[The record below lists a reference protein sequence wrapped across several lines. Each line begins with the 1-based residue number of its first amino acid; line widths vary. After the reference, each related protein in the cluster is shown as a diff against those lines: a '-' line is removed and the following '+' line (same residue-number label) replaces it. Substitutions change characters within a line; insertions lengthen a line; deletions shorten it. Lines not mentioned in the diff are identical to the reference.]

1 MLYELIRALLAA
13 ALVALLPGWF
23 WTRVLIPSSSSS
35 SSDLYERLTYSLALS
50 LALVPAIALIPTRL
64 FGMGVSLSVTL
75 VCVGI
80 VFFSGLGAS
89 LWFGSGK
96 GSSSE
101 EVVGSSPHMLGML
114 TLGLLAAAFGL
125 GLGVVAG
132 VVPGVQIRPPVSV
145 SLAPG
150 MGVMFAIALLVFF
163 AGLVYLVE
171 SRPEPQDWPVGP
183 RRPLVV
189 LAQRLLLP
197 AVLVLALLRGY
208 LGPVLH
214 DWPFIR
220 GVDHYS
226 HAVMAELMM
235 TEGKIEPYL
244 IYPPSFH
251 TMTAMICRLTALEPL
266 EVFPLL
272 APILLGGIYYYYN
285 DAMYPNLV
293 AAQFLIVLAVAAL
306 VRVYAQPSIRS
317 GLLLALLGSS
327 VVLYHQVSSLYLAAL
342 LALVGVM
349 FVPYLLVKDRG
360 RGVVLVWSLALLGL
374 LSVIYAWDTYDLPQA
389 VAGLLGGSGSSAT
402 DDAVSMAI
410 GTQPPYSLDV
420 LAGIMVSQPV
430 VWLGLLG
437 VLLVGGELLRRR
449 VEVPQTL
456 AYLTLIFWVVLLFV
470 GSRTP
475 LSAFPQ
481 RFGRDL
487 CVPLAVFAAFGFLA
501 IVRSLGQRKQVAAVF
516 VASLTVLLAST
527 LVGVRVVS
535 SLESASD
542 PSVQMTMTPEIA
554 AAGEWLREHNEG
566 GNIMVSPHVNQVPSR
581 MMLAMGHYSALQSFE
596 VWQIERP
603 RDLPPTGDRPLRDV
617 LWTMNHPKG
626 ERTDQILEEYDIR
639 YIVLYKNMPDR
650 ATADYWKNFEAR
662 PGLYRTVFEN
672 GDVLIVTR
680 RETASAD

>member
-1 MLYELIRALLAA
+1 MCSAVTFRPSGTLSGRWSLSRETCRRDCIERAIKCKLNRCKISVYQVRGAPYGWQCRSILLSYRHAQEVEHRRQCVLYELIRALLAA

-35 SSDLYERLTYSLALS
+35 STSSSDLYERLTYSLALS
-50 LALVPAIALIPTRL
+50 MALVPAIALIPTRL
-64 FGMGVSLSVTL
+64 FGMGVSLPVTV
-75 VCVGI
+75 VCIGV
-80 VFFSGLGAS
+80 VFFSGLGVS
-89 LWFGSGK
+89 LL
-96 GSSSE
+96 
-101 EVVGSSPHMLGML
+101 VGSAKEGTEEPLGSPPHMLGML

-145 SLAPG
+145 GLAPG

-183 RRPLVV
+183 RRPPVV

-244 IYPPSFH
+244 IYPPGFH

-272 APILLGGIYYYYN
+272 APTLLVLPALALYALARRMWGWHYGVAAALFSILLGGTYLHF
-285 DAMYPNLV
+285 AEARYPNFIGT
-293 AAQFLIVLAVAAL
+293 QFLMVLAVAAL

-327 VVLYHQVSSLYLAAL
+327 VVLYHQIASYSLAVL

-360 RGVVLVWSLALLGL
+360 RGVVLLCSLALLGL
-374 LSVIYAWDTYDLPQA
+374 LSVIYAWDTYDLPHLI
-389 VAGLLGGSGSSAT
+389 AGLVGESETGRGGE
-402 DDAVSMAI
+402 AVSMAI
-410 GTQPPYSLDV
+410 GTQPPYS
-420 LAGIMVSQPV
+420 
-430 VWLGLLG
+430 
-437 VLLVGGELLRRR
+437 
-449 VEVPQTL
+449 
-456 AYLTLIFWVVLLFV
+456 
-470 GSRTP
+470 
-475 LSAFPQ
+475 
-481 RFGRDL
+481 
-487 CVPLAVFAAFGFLA
+487 
-501 IVRSLGQRKQVAAVF
+501 
-516 VASLTVLLAST
+516 
-527 LVGVRVVS
+527 
-535 SLESASD
+535 
-542 PSVQMTMTPEIA
+542 
-554 AAGEWLREHNEG
+554 
-566 GNIMVSPHVNQVPSR
+566 
-581 MMLAMGHYSALQSFE
+581 
-596 VWQIERP
+596 
-603 RDLPPTGDRPLRDV
+603 
-617 LWTMNHPKG
+617 
-626 ERTDQILEEYDIR
+626 
-639 YIVLYKNMPDR
+639 
-650 ATADYWKNFEAR
+650 
-662 PGLYRTVFEN
+662 
-672 GDVLIVTR
+672 
-680 RETASAD
+680 

>member
-1 MLYELIRALLAA
+1 MCSAVTFRPSGTLSGRWSLSRETCRRDCIERAIKCKLNRCKISVYQVRGAPYGWQCRSILLSYRHAQEVEHRRQCVLYELIRALLAA
-13 ALVALLPGWF
+13 ALVVLLPGWF

-35 SSDLYERLTYSLALS
+35 SSDFYERLTYSLALS

-101 EVVGSSPHMLGML
+101 EVVGSPPHMLSIL

-132 VVPGVQIRPPVSV
+132 VVPGVQIRPPVTV
-145 SLAPG
+145 GLAPG
-150 MGVMFAIALLVFF
+150 MGVVFAIALLVFF

-171 SRPEPQDWPVGP
+171 SRPEPQEWPVGP
-183 RRPLVV
+183 RRPPVV

-226 HAVMAELMM
+226 HAVMVELIM
-235 TEGKIEPYL
+235 TEGNIEPYL
-244 IYPPSFH
+244 IYPPGFH
-251 TMTAMICRLTALEPL
+251 TMTAMICRLTTLEPL

-272 APILLGGIYYYYN
+272 APTLLVLPALALYALARRMWGWHYGVAAALFSILLGGIYYYYN

-349 FVPYLLVKDRG
+349 FAPYLLVKDRG
-360 RGVVLVWSLALLGL
+360 RGVVLLCSLALLGL
-374 LSVIYAWDTYDLPQA
+374 LSVIYAWGTYDLPQA

-437 VLLVGGELLRRR
+437 MLLVVGELVRRR

-470 GSRTP
+470 GSRTS
-475 LSAFPQ
+475 LSGFPQ

-487 CVPLAVFAAFGFLA
+487 CVPLAVFAAFGCLA
-501 IVRSLGQRKQVAAVF
+501 ILRSLGQRKPVAAVF
-516 VASLTVLLAST
+516 MASLTVLLAST
-527 LVGVRVVS
+527 LVGVRVAS
-535 SLESASD
+535 SLESASA
-542 PSVQMTMTPEIA
+542 P
-554 AAGEWLREHNEG
+554 
-566 GNIMVSPHVNQVPSR
+566 
-581 MMLAMGHYSALQSFE
+581 
-596 VWQIERP
+596 
-603 RDLPPTGDRPLRDV
+603 
-617 LWTMNHPKG
+617 
-626 ERTDQILEEYDIR
+626 
-639 YIVLYKNMPDR
+639 
-650 ATADYWKNFEAR
+650 
-662 PGLYRTVFEN
+662 
-672 GDVLIVTR
+672 
-680 RETASAD
+680 